1 MPTDIAETLFV
12 NPMTEIYNSLRRI
25 FRANDIEMAD
35 EEEQQRIAK
44 MVESMV
50 KVQNEL
56 VKQTKS
62 SQIKG
67 LLSKM
72 TKDIKD
78 TVGTVITEDT
88 EDIIAQLRG
97 NFENIDSSFY
107 SLKERIDE
115 LERKLIEKIDK
126 AKDAQ
131 I

>member
-1 MPTDIAETLFV
+1 
-12 NPMTEIYNSLRRI
+12 
-25 FRANDIEMAD
+25 
-35 EEEQQRIAK
+35 

-62 SQIKG
+62 SQIEG

-78 TVGTVITEDT
+78 TVGTVITKDT